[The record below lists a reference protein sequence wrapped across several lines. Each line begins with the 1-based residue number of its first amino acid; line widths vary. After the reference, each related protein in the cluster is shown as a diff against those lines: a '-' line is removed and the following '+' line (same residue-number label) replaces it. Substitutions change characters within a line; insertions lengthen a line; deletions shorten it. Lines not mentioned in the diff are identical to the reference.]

1 MNYKGFHQLQW
12 EDRLVIE
19 KMLKVGDS
27 KAKIAEA
34 LGVCKKTIYNEI
46 KRGWTQQM
54 TSDYEF
60 IWCYCPEMAER
71 KYQENLRAK
80 GPDLKIGNDIDFAN
94 YVEQKIVEE
103 HYSPAALLAELKAKP
118 PQFDT
123 TVCEATLYN
132 YIYRGDVFLVLNPEH
147 LHEKGRRHYGEKYG
161 EQRNAARAAKGP
173 RIDKRDP
180 VINSRTT
187 FGHWEM
193 DSVMGTV
200 GSSRALVVLTE
211 RLTRAG
217 IILPV
222 PDHTAASVV
231 RALNGLERRLGKDFY
246 PMFQSITVD
255 NGCEFQDYDGMEKA
269 CRRKGK
275 RTTYLRNTPGRGVDE
290 QLSTGGAGVADSG
303 HSPAEL
309 HERLL
314 ICRTIKLNAGAHGGH
329 RRCCLAQMQKNA
341 QNKPQIAR
349 LILCVHTTLQVY
361 CNLFLTFCISRHF

>member
-161 EQRNAARAAKGP
+161 EQRNAARVAKGP

-180 VINSRTT
+180 IINSRTT

-255 NGCEFQDYDGMEKA
+255 NGCEF
-269 CRRKGK
+269 
-275 RTTYLRNTPGRGVDE
+275 
-290 QLSTGGAGVADSG
+290 
-303 HSPAEL
+303 
-309 HERLL
+309 
-314 ICRTIKLNAGAHGGH
+314 
-329 RRCCLAQMQKNA
+329 
-341 QNKPQIAR
+341 
-349 LILCVHTTLQVY
+349 
-361 CNLFLTFCISRHF
+361 

>member
-147 LHEKGRRHYGEKYG
+147 L
-161 EQRNAARAAKGP
+161 
-173 RIDKRDP
+173 
-180 VINSRTT
+180 
-187 FGHWEM
+187 
-193 DSVMGTV
+193 
-200 GSSRALVVLTE
+200 
-211 RLTRAG
+211 
-217 IILPV
+217 
-222 PDHTAASVV
+222 
-231 RALNGLERRLGKDFY
+231 
-246 PMFQSITVD
+246 
-255 NGCEFQDYDGMEKA
+255 
-269 CRRKGK
+269 
-275 RTTYLRNTPGRGVDE
+275 
-290 QLSTGGAGVADSG
+290 
-303 HSPAEL
+303 
-309 HERLL
+309 L
-314 ICRTIKLNAGAHGGH
+314 ICRTIKLNAGALGGH
-329 RRCCLAQMQKNA
+329 RRCCHAKMQKNA

-361 CNLFLTFCISRHF
+361 CNLFLTFCVAAPIIELHTKRLVV

>member
-132 YIYRGDVFLVLNPEH
+132 YIYRGDVFRSSTRSTCT
-147 LHEKGRRHYGEKYG
+147 K
-161 EQRNAARAAKGP
+161 RAAATM
-173 RIDKRDP
+173 
-180 VINSRTT
+180 V
-187 FGHWEM
+187 
-193 DSVMGTV
+193 
-200 GSSRALVVLTE
+200 
-211 RLTRAG
+211 
-217 IILPV
+217 
-222 PDHTAASVV
+222 
-231 RALNGLERRLGKDFY
+231 
-246 PMFQSITVD
+246 
-255 NGCEFQDYDGMEKA
+255 
-269 CRRKGK
+269 
-275 RTTYLRNTPGRGVDE
+275 RNTVNNGTPPELPKAPALISVTPSSTPALLLATGRW
-290 QLSTGGAGVADSG
+290 TA
-303 HSPAEL
+303 
-309 HERLL
+309 
-314 ICRTIKLNAGAHGGH
+314 
-329 RRCCLAQMQKNA
+329 
-341 QNKPQIAR
+341 
-349 LILCVHTTLQVY
+349 
-361 CNLFLTFCISRHF
+361 

>member
-71 KYQENLRAK
+71 KYQETLRAK

-147 LHEKGRRHYGEKYG
+147 LHENPE
-161 EQRNAARAAKGP
+161 P
-173 RIDKRDP
+173 
-180 VINSRTT
+180 S
-187 FGHWEM
+187 
-193 DSVMGTV
+193 
-200 GSSRALVVLTE
+200 
-211 RLTRAG
+211 
-217 IILPV
+217 
-222 PDHTAASVV
+222 
-231 RALNGLERRLGKDFY
+231 
-246 PMFQSITVD
+246 
-255 NGCEFQDYDGMEKA
+255 
-269 CRRKGK
+269 
-275 RTTYLRNTPGRGVDE
+275 
-290 QLSTGGAGVADSG
+290 
-303 HSPAEL
+303 
-309 HERLL
+309 
-314 ICRTIKLNAGAHGGH
+314 
-329 RRCCLAQMQKNA
+329 
-341 QNKPQIAR
+341 
-349 LILCVHTTLQVY
+349 
-361 CNLFLTFCISRHF
+361 